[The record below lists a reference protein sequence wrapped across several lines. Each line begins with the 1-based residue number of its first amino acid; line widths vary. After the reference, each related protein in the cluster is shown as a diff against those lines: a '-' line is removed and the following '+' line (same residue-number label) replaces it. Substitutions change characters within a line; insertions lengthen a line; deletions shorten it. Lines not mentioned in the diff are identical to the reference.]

1 MHNVISVSEHMLDK
15 KHLIMIQTLRKL
27 TIDRNF
33 LNLIKGLYLKPSTVS
48 VLMMK

>member
-15 KHLIMIQTLRKL
+15 KHMIQTLRKL